1 MKTMSRKSCFQELLL
16 IVQIILRYS
25 KQIFRRKGYNI
36 NQHINE
42 ARVFRLEKDKTEQI
56 TTRTCWYFTI
66 LVYKKKL
73 MAENEYQS
81 NSKSMRLVQ
90 KVFTIGV
97 HSTCTNP
104 VLEETLS
111 DYAQIISF
119 STVDTISVERRR
131 SENEIVLIIISDNE
145 PILHQLDALEKVH
158 SIFIYSSNNSSQ
170 SVESF
175 QEQFRKFKGIFV
187 DISLL
192 SRRILLQ
199 IKRDHE
205 DFIPITVLPSGS
217 LFLEHTDLDHLDPS
231 FMYIKLF
238 KDIFMDVT
246 YTKEARTAFID
257 YYRTTFT
264 QNEATKKMLDVIENC
279 DDRKT
284 LIRQYT
290 SASSL
295 FGLLNQA
302 IRHMDVEVLP
312 LMGFFI
318 HALCWE
324 LEELYWNSGISD
336 REKIVVYRGQM

>member
-1 MKTMSRKSCFQELLL
+1 
-16 IVQIILRYS
+16 
-25 KQIFRRKGYNI
+25 
-36 NQHINE
+36 
-42 ARVFRLEKDKTEQI
+42 
-56 TTRTCWYFTI
+56 
-66 LVYKKKL
+66 

-81 NSKSMRLVQ
+81 DSKSVRLVQ
-90 KVFTIGV
+90 KVFTIWV
-97 HSTCTNP
+97 HFTCANP
-104 VLEETLS
+104 VLEEKLS
-111 DYAQIISF
+111 PYAQIISF
-119 STVDTISVERRR
+119 SNVGTISVEKKK
-131 SENEIVLIIISDNE
+131 SENEIVFVINSNNE
-145 PILHQLDALEKVH
+145 PILHQLDQLEEVH
-158 SIFIYSSNNSSQ
+158 SIFIYSSNNASQ
-170 SVESF
+170 LVELS
-175 QEQFRKFKGIFV
+175 QERFRKVKGLFV

-199 IKRDHE
+199 IKRVQE
-205 DFIPITVLPSGS
+205 DFIPMTILPSGS
-217 LFLEHTDLDHLDPS
+217 LFLEQTDLDYLDPS

-246 YTKEARTAFID
+246 YTKESRAAFID

-302 IRHMDVEVLP
+302 IRHMDVEVLL

-318 HALCWE
+318 HDLCWE
-324 LEELYWNSGISD
+324 LEELYWNSEISD
-336 REKIVVYRGQM
+336 REKIIVYRGQM